1 MEKDCLNTEEHMETT
16 TTLGLETRIN
26 QLERM
31 LRRFQ
36 IGAVIV
42 VVAVVAA
49 AYLYFDAN
57 RVSADEA
64 AKILRVRGLIIED
77 AQGHERILIGAPA
90 PTVPGRRRQE
100 ETTGLIVLGENG
112 ADRMVVG
119 YAPDPQSGGRISRRI
134 GSGPGI
140 AINDKDGNERAGL
153 GMMDNDGRVS
163 LGLDYPSGG
172 EAVTLSVLPNDEAS
186 LHIKDPSSLV
196 RAALVLDKDSA
207 AKLYGLSW
215 RDKSTLDVGLL
226 RLAPYAVKQ
235 LVIKPD
241 EKSFKDAM
249 DSMKP

>member
-1 MEKDCLNTEEHMETT
+1 METRT
-16 TTLGLETRIN
+16 TPGLDARVR

-31 LRRFQ
+31 LRQFQ
-36 IGAVIV
+36 IGAVVV
-42 VVAVVAA
+42 VVAAVAA
-49 AYLYFDAN
+49 AYLYFDAS
-57 RVSADEA
+57 VSADEA

-77 AQGHERILIGAPA
+77 AQGHERMLLGAPT
-90 PTVPGRRRQE
+90 PTVPGRKRQE

-112 ADRMVVG
+112 ADRMVMG

-134 GSGPGI
+134 GSGPGL

-196 RAALVLDKDSA
+196 RAALVLHKDSA

-215 RDKSTLDVGLL
+215 KDKSTLDMGLL

-235 LVIKPD
+235 LTIKPD
-241 EKSFKDAM
+241 EKSFQNAI

>member
-1 MEKDCLNTEEHMETT
+1 METT

-112 ADRMVVG
+112 ADRIVVG
-119 YAPDPQSGGRISRRI
+119 FAPDPQSEGRIGRRI
-134 GSGPGI
+134 GTGPGI
-140 AINDKDGNERAGL
+140 AINDKDGNERGGF

-163 LGLDYPSGG
+163 LGLDYPSGIGG
-172 EAVTLSVLPNDEAS
+172 EAVTLSVLPNEEAS

-196 RAALVLDKDSA
+196 RAALVLHRGSA
-207 AKLYGLSW
+207 AKLYGVSW
-215 RDKSTLDVGLL
+215 RDKATLDIGLL
-226 RLAPYAVKQ
+226 RLAPYAVKH
-235 LVIKPD
+235 LVIEPN
-241 EKSFKDAM
+241 EKSFEAAL
-249 DSMKP
+249 DSLGP